1 MFQTQNSHEFS
12 DDIIRRFLLG
22 RLTASEQSVFE
33 QQLFTNSE
41 LESRVRTA
49 EIVLADDYAGGRLSH
64 ADQELARDRFLVG
77 TDRQRLYS
85 VSQALHERFAPVQTR
100 AGSALLDFRA
110 PVWRYGFA
118 ALLLTLIFATVW
130 RVTKQPRIRQL
141 LSGSIPFKP
150 KTLPT
155 QSPTLGHHRTVDSVP
170 EHREAAVPLPE
181 HAPPPVAVWLDSRN
195 SSSPS
200 VVKISDQTAAIRL
213 QVSLNEAQSGGYRAD
228 LFTIAY
234 QPVFSIDWLEP
245 RESKLDVTIPA
256 GVLKPGDYKV
266 KFMHLGKDASEA
278 VYYFRVE

>member
-1 MFQTQNSHEFS
+1 MQNSHKFS

-49 EIVLADDYAGGRLSH
+49 EIMLADNYAGGRLSR
-64 ADQELARDRFLVG
+64 ADHERARDRFLVG
-77 TDRQRLYS
+77 TDRERLYS
-85 VSQALHERFAPVQTR
+85 VSQALHQRFAPVQTR

-110 PVWRYGFA
+110 PLWRYGFA

-130 RVTKQPRIRQL
+130 RVTKQPRIKQL

-150 KTLPT
+150 KPVPT
-155 QSPTLGHHRTVDSVP
+155 QSPTVGHHRTIDSVP

-181 HAPPPVAVWLDSRN
+181 HAPAPVAVWLDSSN
-195 SSSPS
+195 SSSPT
-200 VVKISDQTAAIRL
+200 VVKISDQTAAIHL
-213 QVSLNEAQSGGYRAD
+213 QVLLNEAQPAGYRAD
-228 LFTIAY
+228 IFTIAY
-234 QPVFSIDWLEP
+234 QPVFSVDWLKST
-245 RESKLDVTIPA
+245 ESKLELTIPA

-266 KFMHLGKDASEA
+266 KFMHLGKDASEV